1 METNHLSGYTTEVL
15 ERSQIEDSVW
25 NDFIACSP
33 QAAPYGC
40 TWYLDVV
47 WPGWKAIV
55 VSEKGKMLAA
65 MPLKISKK
73 YGISYVFNPP
83 FCQYVGIFFG
93 EIEMRNDALCFA
105 LKKRL
110 VKRSNRTEETRKE
123 LFCRWTRC
131 SARYWILSLSAGSD
145 IFRS

>member
-1 METNHLSGYTTEVL
+1 MKTNHETGYTTELL
-15 ERSQIEDSVW
+15 ERSQIEDAVW
-25 NDFIACSP
+25 NDFIARSP

-47 WPGWKAIV
+47 WPGWKAIM
-55 VSEKGKMLAA
+55 VSEKGNMLAA
-65 MPLKISKK
+65 MPLKISRK

-93 EIEMRNDALCFA
+93 EIERKHAALTFT

-110 VKRSNRTEETRKE
+110 VKTIVEALPSEIKV
-123 LFCRWTRC
+123 
-131 SARYWILSLSAGSD
+131 
-145 IFRS
+145 FRVNFAP